1 MHLLPL
7 FFEIRRPALR
17 VPPRD
22 GRQQQYVG
30 QCYVPPGGVQAPD
43 NRAGKV
49 CTERHNVVLQADECA
64 QAGGQ
69 SMLSLTESKAC
80 GCFISC
86 DTRNSR

>member
-49 CTERHNVVLQADECA
+49 CTERHNVAMERYTMTVVR
-64 QAGGQ
+64 GMR
-69 SMLSLTESKAC
+69 SMLNGMESSGIVWK
-80 GCFISC
+80 
-86 DTRNSR
+86 